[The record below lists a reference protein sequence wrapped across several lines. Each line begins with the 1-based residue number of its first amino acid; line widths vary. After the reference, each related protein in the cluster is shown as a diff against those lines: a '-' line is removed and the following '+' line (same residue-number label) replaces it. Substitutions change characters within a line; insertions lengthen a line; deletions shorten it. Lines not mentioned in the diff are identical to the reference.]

1 MGERVKMITKPDL
14 EAAFKVRPMRSD
26 DENDLEALIKLYNEA
41 DAGYQIG
48 LIKGRDW
55 LEAGLRE
62 KLHVLTPSPLLV
74 VEHPAVP
81 GQFVGTLYIE
91 PRVESGRNLF
101 FMHGIVHPAWTERGV
116 GLRLIREAMQ
126 LASDSDVGVEPVIPE
141 LPTNVV
147 FMVSGSM
154 PQKAELARE
163 FGLEPERY
171 FATFYRDDLDNLVVP
186 ELPANFSFR
195 SYQPGQD
202 ETEYTEAFNDSYF
215 SNWGYSPATVERVV
229 YGWQRPPSDPAKLL
243 LIWDDAANKIAAFAR
258 LRVKSETIE
267 LYSGR
272 GEVAWIGTRSGY
284 QRQGLG
290 HAVLFA
296 ALTRLRD
303 NYGFK
308 GAAAVVD
315 VPAANPEPVTS
326 FFKNTGFHE
335 ARERRITICRRE
347 D

>member
-1 MGERVKMITKPDL
+1 MTTRPDL
-14 EAAFKVRPMRSD
+14 EAAFTVRPMHSN
-26 DENDLEALIKLYNEA
+26 DENDLESLIKLYDEA

-48 LIKGRDW
+48 LIQGRDW

-62 KLHVLTPSPLLV
+62 KIHEYSPSPLLV

-116 GLRLIREAMQ
+116 GLRLIREAMR
-126 LASDSDVGVEPVIPE
+126 LASDSDVGVEPVMPE

-171 FATFYRDDLDNLVVP
+171 FATFYRDDLAAVVVP
-186 ELPANFSFR
+186 ELPAHFTLRSFR
-195 SYQPGQD
+195 PGQD
-202 ETEYTEAFNDSYF
+202 EAEYTEAFNDSYF
-215 SNWGYSPATVERVV
+215 SNWGYSPATAERVV
-229 YGWQRPPSDPAKLL
+229 YGWQKPPTEPEKLL
-243 LIWDDAANKIAAFAR
+243 LIWDDAANKIVAFAR
-258 LRVKSETIE
+258 LRVKPETTQ
-267 LYSGR
+267 LYNGR

-284 QRQGLG
+284 QRQGFG
-290 HAVLFA
+290 HIVLFA
-296 ALTRLRD
+296 ALARLRD
-303 NYGFK
+303 KYGFK

-315 VPAANPEPVTS
+315 VPAANPEPVIN
-326 FFKNTGFHE
+326 FFKNTGFYE